1 MTPKAVSP
9 ATTFAERVRLWGTAI
24 LAAAGVFTLLGSVAI
39 KFATNDIRS
48 DLRDLHDDVRAFSNA
63 VKAQQYADS
72 VRFER
77 VIEVVEVAVVA
88 IVEPSD
94 SPARNEAV
102 AKLRR
107 KQGLAINKE

>member
-1 MTPKAVSP
+1 MPPKQNSP
-9 ATTFAERVRLWGTAI
+9 ATTFAEHVRLWGTAI
-24 LAAAGVFTLLGSVAI
+24 LAATGVLTVAGSFAVKL
-39 KFATNDIRS
+39 ATNDLRT
-48 DLRDLHDDVRAFSNA
+48 DVRDLHDDVRAFSSA

-107 KQGLAINKE
+107 KQGLSINKE